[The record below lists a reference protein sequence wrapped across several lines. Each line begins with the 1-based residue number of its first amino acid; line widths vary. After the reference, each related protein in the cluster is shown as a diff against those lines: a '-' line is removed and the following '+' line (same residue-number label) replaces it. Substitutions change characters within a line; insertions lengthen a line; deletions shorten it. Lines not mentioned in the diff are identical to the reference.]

1 MGQYFETLSDRV
13 RVVLGQNPGIMTGP
27 GTNTYLVG
35 TDEPILID
43 TGSGLSVYEDHLKA
57 ALEEARLPPPR
68 TVLITHAHPDHL
80 GGGESILRIAP
91 DATIY
96 KFHRPEGGEPFDTP
110 FTALSDGQVLGTKGA
125 TLEAIYTPG
134 HANDHSVF
142 YLREEQALFTGDLI
156 LGVGTVVIPL
166 EGGDMAHYL
175 ASLEKLLARD
185 LSHIYPGHG
194 PLISDAR
201 AKIEEYLAHR
211 LMREQQV
218 LDAVMRGLSEPCRIV
233 KEIYAEVPAILHP
246 AAEQSVRQHL
256 RKLVEERR
264 VIDRGQGRFKVAAA

>member
-96 KFHRPEGGEPFDTP
+96 KFPRPEGGEPFDTP

-194 PLISDAR
+194 PLIPDAR

>member
-13 RVVLGQNPGIMTGP
+13 RVILGQNPGVMTGP

-35 TDEPILID
+35 TREPILID
-43 TGSGLSVYEDHLKA
+43 TGAGLSVYEDHLKA

-91 DATIY
+91 EATIY
-96 KFHRPEGGEPFDTP
+96 KFQRPGGGEPFGTP
-110 FTALSDGQVLGTKGA
+110 FTALSDGQVHATKGA

-134 HANDHSVF
+134 HADDHSVF
-142 YLREEQALFTGDLI
+142 YLREERALFTGDLI

-166 EGGDMAHYL
+166 EGGNMAHYL

-185 LSHIYPGHG
+185 LSRIYPGHG
-194 PLISDAR
+194 PLIPDAR

-211 LMREQQV
+211 IMRERQV
-218 LDAVMRGLSEPCRIV
+218 LDAVTRGIGEPCKIV
-233 KEIYAEVPAILHP
+233 EEIYAEVPVILHP

-264 VIDRGQGRFKVAAA
+264 VIDRGQGRFEATVA

>member
-194 PLISDAR
+194 PLIPDAR

>member
-35 TDEPILID
+35 TDQPILID
-43 TGSGLSVYEDHLKA
+43 TGAGLSVYEEQLKA
-57 ALEEARLPPPR
+57 ALEEARLPAPR
-68 TVLITHAHPDHL
+68 TVLITHSHPDHL

-91 DATIY
+91 EATIY
-96 KFHRPEGGEPFDTP
+96 KFPRPEGGEPFHTP
-110 FTALSDGQVLGTKGA
+110 FTALSDGQVLGTEGA

-134 HANDHSVF
+134 HANDHIVF
-142 YLREEQALFTGDLI
+142 YLLEERALFTGDLV
-156 LGVGTVVIPL
+156 LGMGTVVIPL
-166 EGGDMAHYL
+166 EGGNMAHYF

-185 LSHIYPGHG
+185 LSRIYPGHG
-194 PLISDAR
+194 PVIPDAR

-211 LMREQQV
+211 LKREQQV
-218 LDAVMRGLSEPCRIV
+218 LDAVMRGISEPYRIV
-233 KEIYAEVPAILHP
+233 EEIYAEIPAILHP

-256 RKLVEERR
+256 RKLAEERR
-264 VIDRGQGRFKVAAA
+264 VVDRGEGRFEATVR

>member
-175 ASLEKLLARD
+175 ASLEKLLARN
-185 LSHIYPGHG
+185 LAHIYPGHG
-194 PLISDAR
+194 PLIPDAR

-264 VIDRGQGRFKVAAA
+264 VVDRGQGHFEVVVA